1 MRMLVLIAGTG
12 TEVGKTYVTAG
23 LAAALRAQGIDVAA
37 RKPVQ
42 SNTADDRQTDADV
55 LAAATGEDPFVVCPP
70 HRRFLLAM
78 APPMAADA
86 LGRPPFTI
94 SDLAAE
100 ITASAPEDALIF
112 LESAGGVRSPLA
124 TDGDTMA
131 LAAALQPAL
140 VVLVADAGLGTI
152 NAVHSSVD
160 ALPGHRV
167 VVVLNR
173 FDPGDDLHRRNRD
186 WLVTRSGLEVVT
198 DLETLARVVTAALAT
213 SG

>member
-1 MRMLVLIAGTG
+1 VIVAGTG
-12 TEVGKTYVTAG
+12 TEVGKTYVTAR

-42 SNTADDRQTDADV
+42 SNTADDLQTDADL
-55 LAAATGEDPFVVCPP
+55 LAAATGEDPLVVCPP
-70 HRRFLLAM
+70 HRRYLLAM

-94 SDLAAE
+94 SDLTAE
-100 ITASAPEDALIF
+100 ITANAPDDALTF
-112 LESAGGVRSPLA
+112 VESAGGVRSPLT
-124 TDGDTMA
+124 TDGDTVA
-131 LAAALQPAL
+131 LAEALQPAL

-152 NAVHSSVD
+152 NAVHLSVD
-160 ALPGHRV
+160 ALSGLRV
-167 VVVLNR
+167 VVFLNR
-173 FDPGDDLHRRNRD
+173 FDPGNDLHRRNRD

-198 DLETLARVVTAALAT
+198 DLETLERVVAAVLAT

>member
-1 MRMLVLIAGTG
+1 MVAGTG
-12 TEVGKTYVTAG
+12 TEVGKTYVTAR

-42 SNTADDRQTDADV
+42 SNTADDRQTDADL
-55 LAAATGEDPFVVCPP
+55 LAAATGEDPLVVCPT
-70 HRRFLLAM
+70 HRRYLLAM

-94 SDLAAE
+94 SDLTAE
-100 ITASAPEDALIF
+100 ITANAPDDALTF
-112 LESAGGVRSPLA
+112 VESAGGVRSPLA
-124 TDGDTMA
+124 NDGDTVA
-131 LAAALQPAL
+131 LAEALQPAL

-152 NAVHSSVD
+152 NAVRLSVD
-160 ALPGHRV
+160 PLSGLRV
-167 VVVLNR
+167 VVFLNR
-173 FDPGDDLHRRNRD
+173 FDPANDLHRRNRD

-198 DLETLARVVTAALAT
+198 DLETLERVVAAVLAT